1 MEDRVLIKIK
11 HIFSMLLI
19 IILVGA
25 CMMIPALGLLWFS
38 GIKYASFGAL
48 IFYIIK
54 VLVISFPIEALEK
67 LVIHTFASTLSL
79 STKVITIFDHILD
92 FSTSLWIIH
101 FVDEWSPNVT
111 ISTTGEITF
120 TSLLILLTIIL
131 DKNAQ
136 TNR

>member
-11 HIFSMLLI
+11 NIFSVLFI

-38 GIKYASFGAL
+38 GIKYTSFGAL

-79 STKVITIFDHILD
+79 STKAITIFDRILD

-111 ISTTGEITF
+111 ISTTGEIIF

-131 DKNAQ
+131 DKTDQ
-136 TNR
+136 PNR